1 MQARMPLHGLLAR
14 ARRRG
19 LAKYDAIPYANM
31 HTMSV
36 ESVASSVNLALHEIE
51 HDVTNQRN
59 RLRAFPWFTQERVDR
74 LFETNDGADLLL
86 VAHGAPAKLATM
98 MPDLLRLLG
107 E

>member
-1 MQARMPLHGLLAR
+1 
-14 ARRRG
+14 
-19 LAKYDAIPYANM
+19 
-31 HTMSV
+31 
-36 ESVASSVNLALHEIE
+36 
-51 HDVTNQRN
+51 VTTQRN